1 MPLPLRLCTPE
12 LDSMLPTTRVPE
24 VIFILKSL
32 VLGDRYW
39 DIMKSL
45 CHSLLLGVGIYP
57 IRGNECAGV
66 NVQLFYTWA
75 RRISENFSSLFG
87 ALTLAIP
94 LPPKL
99 FNHGWSSLITCIQ
112 MSP

>member
-45 CHSLLLGVGIYP
+45 CYSLLLGVGIYP
-57 IRGNECAGV
+57 IRGNEV
-66 NVQLFYTWA
+66 LVSMF
-75 RRISENFSSLFG
+75 SLFTPG
-87 ALTLAIP
+87 LGEL
-94 LPPKL
+94 
-99 FNHGWSSLITCIQ
+99 
-112 MSP
+112 

>member
-1 MPLPLRLCTPE
+1 
-12 LDSMLPTTRVPE
+12 MLPTTRVPE
-24 VIFILKSL
+24 VIFILKSF
-32 VLGDRYW
+32 VLGDRYL
-39 DIMKSL
+39 DIMKTL

-57 IRGNECAGV
+57 ARGNEHAGI

-94 LPPKL
+94 L
-99 FNHGWSSLITCIQ
+99 ITCIQ

>member
-1 MPLPLRLCTPE
+1 MGLPLPLRLCTPE

-39 DIMKSL
+39 DIYEKSL
-45 CHSLLLGVGIYP
+45 PMLLGVGIYP

-87 ALTLAIP
+87 ALTLAI
-94 LPPKL
+94 
-99 FNHGWSSLITCIQ
+99 
-112 MSP
+112 SPQTL